1 MRAILLAGGS
11 NSRLYPATLAV
22 PKSLLPIY
30 DKPLVYYSLSILM
43 LAGAREILVVSTP
56 AGIESHRRLLGD
68 GDAFGVTFSY
78 IEQSHPRGIADALL
92 VGEDFID
99 GGSVALAL
107 SDNIFYGGGVMAAL
121 EAAAGQSKGATVFA
135 YEVAHP
141 RDFGVV
147 EFDAQGRALSIE
159 EKPSQPKSRYAVPG
173 LYFYDSRAVEY
184 TRGLSPSPRGE
195 LEITDLNRE
204 YLRRGEL
211 RVTILRRGVAWFDT
225 GTPDGLAEA
234 GEFVRVVQKRQGLI
248 IACPEEIAWRN
259 GWIDSDR
266 LARRAEEL
274 QKTPYGEYLRA
285 LPARD

>member
-1 MRAILLAGGS
+1 
-11 NSRLYPATLAV
+11 
-22 PKSLLPIY
+22 
-30 DKPLVYYSLSILM
+30 
-43 LAGAREILVVSTP
+43 
-56 AGIESHRRLLGD
+56 
-68 GDAFGVTFSY
+68 
-78 IEQSHPRGIADALL
+78 
-92 VGEDFID
+92 
-99 GGSVALAL
+99 
-107 SDNIFYGGGVMAAL
+107 MAAL
-121 EAAAGQSKGATVFA
+121 EAAAGQSAGATVFT

-184 TRGLSPSPRGE
+184 TRGLTPSPRGE

-234 GEFVRVVQKRQGLI
+234 SEFVRVVQKRQGLI